1 MNMEQAQPI
10 KNFKKLIVLEDI
22 RLYIIMVAICCTFT
36 CIQVM
41 YIWTQ

>member
-1 MNMEQAQPI
+1 MQEAQPM

-22 RLYIIMVAICCTFT
+22 RLYITMVTICYTFT